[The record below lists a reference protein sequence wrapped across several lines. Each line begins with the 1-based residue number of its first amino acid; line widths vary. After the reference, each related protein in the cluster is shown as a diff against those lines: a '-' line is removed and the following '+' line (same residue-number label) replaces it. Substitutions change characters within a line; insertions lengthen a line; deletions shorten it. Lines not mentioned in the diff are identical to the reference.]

1 MASEDT
7 DRLVHAYLDRELS
20 AAESAAFEARLATD
34 APLRVELARLRELSE
49 QIRGHGR
56 YFDAPPALRARLAP
70 ESEARAAVTVAPLA
84 LAALA
89 RRRWLTAGLMGAAAG
104 GCAVAGV
111 GYWFIAGNTLRDQI
125 IDAHVRATLDNR
137 LIDVASSDQHTVKP
151 WLSARLAFSPTVPD
165 LSDQGFELTG
175 ARLDYIDQQP
185 VAALVYRRRQHVIT
199 SFVWPQSGQT
209 PRAVHDERGFHVVR
223 FAAGG
228 MVYWI
233 VSDLNRSELDDFA
246 RVLASRV

>member
-20 AAESAAFEARLATD
+20 AAESVAFEVRLAAD
-34 APLRVELARLRELSE
+34 APLRAELARLRELSE

-56 YFDAPPALRARLAP
+56 YFDAPPALRARLASGSDP
-70 ESEARAAVTVAPLA
+70 HPAVANAPTA
-84 LAALA
+84 VA
-89 RRRWLTAGLMGAAAG
+89 RRRWLAAGLTGAAAG
-104 GCAVAGV
+104 ACAVTAV

-125 IDAHVRATLDNR
+125 IDAHVRAALGNR

-151 WLSARLAFSPTVPD
+151 WLSARLAFSPAVPE
-165 LSDQGFELTG
+165 LSDQGFELAG
-175 ARLDYIDQQP
+175 ARLDYIDQQA
-185 VAALVYRRRQHVIT
+185 VAVLVYRRRQHVIS
-199 SFVWPQSGQT
+199 SFVWPQSGQS
-209 PRAVHDERGFHVVR
+209 PRAVHDERGFHMVR

-246 RVLASRV
+246 RALASRV

>member
-1 MASEDT
+1 MAGEDT

-20 AAESAAFEARLATD
+20 AAESVAFEVRLAAD
-34 APLRVELARLRELSE
+34 APLRAELARLRELSE

-56 YFDAPPALRARLAP
+56 YFDAPPALRARLASGSDP
-70 ESEARAAVTVAPLA
+70 HPAVTNAPTS
-84 LAALA
+84 LA
-89 RRRWLTAGLMGAAAG
+89 RRRWLSAGLMGAAAG

-125 IDAHVRATLDNR
+125 IDAHVRATLGNR

-199 SFVWPQSGQT
+199 SFVWPQNGQT